1 MGQEINRRL
10 NEYSNKEAEF
20 LREME
25 NKRNLS
31 LDIDKKKE
39 LIKLFEEEMVKKQ
52 LELEQKEQD
61 LVNKEVFRVELEIER
76 EKDYLENQKYVLDE
90 LNAKEKLLKKKHQ
103 EDLLNMQ

>member
-1 MGQEINRRL
+1 
-10 NEYSNKEAEF
+10 
-20 LREME
+20 ME

-103 EDLLNMQ
+103 EGLLNMQDILNMAKEKKLVDLEKK